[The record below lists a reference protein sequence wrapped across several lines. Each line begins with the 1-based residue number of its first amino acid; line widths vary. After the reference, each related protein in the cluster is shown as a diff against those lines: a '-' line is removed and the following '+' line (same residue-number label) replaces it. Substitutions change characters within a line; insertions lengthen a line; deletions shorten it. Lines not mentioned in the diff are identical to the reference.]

1 MEREKVKFG
10 IASVF
15 HMLRHF
21 QTIESEDVVKLKNAE
36 YTHVQIENELKLYG
50 SKFDP
55 SFANNITTLINKIEV
70 DKFEHSISINGN
82 VQLLFTNFL
91 NKTIGTL
98 SVLPLSE
105 LNPSQRKE
113 IFFQE
118 NRGYDLQHLKVDKL
132 PRTNQWTMILKPQ
145 SNNEFYFVTAFPGKP
160 ALPIPN
166 DEMSKAVKNACIDF
180 WKEHVF
186 LVLSPFA

>member
-1 MEREKVKFG
+1 MEREKIKFG
-10 IASVF
+10 IASTF

-21 QTIESEDVVKLKNAE
+21 QTIDSEDVVKLRNAA
-36 YTHVQIENELKLYG
+36 YTHVQIEDELKVYG

-55 SFANNITTLINKIEV
+55 SFAIKISTLLDKIEI

-82 VQLLFTNFL
+82 TQLLFRESYN
-91 NKTIGTL
+91 NTIGTL
-98 SVLPLSE
+98 SVLPVSE
-105 LNPSQRKE
+105 LNPNQRKK

-118 NRGYDLQHLKVDKL
+118 NRGYNLQHIKVDTL

-160 ALPIPN
+160 ALPIPS
-166 DEMSKAVKNACIDF
+166 DEMSSIVKNACIDF

-186 LVLSPFA
+186 LVL